1 MHLSIS
7 KLFKAS
13 HLNRGGRWMRANSVL
28 RSVLGLVKATAA
40 SPQAPVERSGTG
52 EMASAEPIVVD
63 LPQRERQYGPSN
75 DAAYAPNALPL
86 LEREPPSEPARMAL
100 SFFRTAPEGLD
111 IEQDAPPIE
120 APAARAPTVRPAPTL
135 RPASFTRHTFQFGNA
150 AYAYRLYRP
159 AQAEDGAPSTPVPLV
174 VMLHGCKQDAA
185 DFAQGTAM
193 NELAEQHGCIV
204 LYPEQQAKAN
214 ALRCWNWFDTAHQGR
229 DVGEPGML
237 AALTRKVLKSHNVD
251 PARVYITGL
260 SAGGVMAAVMAGLY
274 PELFAAVGV
283 HSGVPTGA
291 ASGVISALSVMRR
304 GARPAAPTGAPESAM
319 PTIVFHG
326 GADRTVHPE
335 NGEQIVN
342 AALSTLDACGLI
354 LEKTEVAQDGAT
366 CPAGDASEK
375 VNDAA
380 AGRDAFRTVYSAA
393 DGKSYVEYWEVG
405 TGPHAWSGGNPAG
418 SFTDPQGPDASRA
431 MLAFFLQHSKHAAT
445 EAQRCAGQ
453 RAGLAQ
459 QRFLAERPG

>member
-1 MHLSIS
+1 MNLSIS

-13 HLNRGGRWMRANSVL
+13 PLNRSGRWMQANNVL
-28 RSVLGLVKATAA
+28 RSVLGLVRATAA
-40 SPQAPVERSGTG
+40 SPQAPAERSGTG
-52 EMASAEPIVVD
+52 EMASADPIVVD
-63 LPQRERQYGPSN
+63 LPQRDRQYGPSN

-86 LEREPPSEPARMAL
+86 LGREPPSEPASMAPSL
-100 SFFRTAPEGLD
+100 FKTAPDGLD
-111 IEQDAPPIE
+111 IEPDAQPME
-120 APAARAPTVRPAPTL
+120 APAARAPTVRPTP
-135 RPASFTRHTFQFGNA
+135 RPASFTRHTFQFANA
-150 AYAYRLYRP
+150 AYAYRIYRP
-159 AQAEDGAPSTPVPLV
+159 AQVEDGAASPPVPLV
-174 VMLHGCKQDAA
+174 VMMHGCKQDAA

-229 DVGEPGML
+229 DLGEPGML

-260 SAGGVMAAVMAGLY
+260 SAGGAMAAIMAGLY

-304 GARPAAPTGAPESAM
+304 GARPSAPTGGPESLM

-354 LEKTEVAQDGAT
+354 LEKTEVAQDGAVR
-366 CPAGDASEK
+366 PADEADEK
-375 VNDAA
+375 ENGAA
-380 AGRDAFRTVYSAA
+380 TSRDAFRTVYSAA

-431 MLAFFLQHSKHAAT
+431 MLAFFLQHSKQAAT
-445 EAQRCAGQ
+445 GRSDARASAQA
-453 RAGLAQ
+453 
-459 QRFLAERPG
+459 

>member
-1 MHLSIS
+1 MPLLIS

-13 HLNRGGRWMRANSVL
+13 QLARGGRWMQANYAL
-28 RSVLGLVKATAA
+28 RKVLGLVKTPEAG
-40 SPQAPVERSGTG
+40 SQAPAKTLP
-52 EMASAEPIVVD
+52 AEPVLVK
-63 LPQRERQYGPSN
+63 LPLRAGPADSAN
-75 DAAYAPNALPL
+75 DADFVSSLFKAAPKAW
-86 LEREPPSEPARMAL
+86 ETEE
-100 SFFRTAPEGLD
+100 
-111 IEQDAPPIE
+111 DAPLKDAPMVDAPAAPS
-120 APAARAPTVRPAPTL
+120 APAARPA
-135 RPASFTRHTFQFGNA
+135 RFTRHTFQFANA
-150 AYAYRLYRP
+150 AYAYRLYQP
-159 AQAEDGAPSTPVPLV
+159 AQADGSAASEPLPLV
-174 VMLHGCKQDAA
+174 ILLHGCKQDAA
-185 DFAQGTAM
+185 DFARGTAM

-229 DVGEPGML
+229 GLGEPGML
-237 AALTRKVLKSHNVD
+237 AALTRKVLKSHNAD
-251 PARVYITGL
+251 PARVYIAGL
-260 SAGGVMAAVMAGLY
+260 SAGGAMAAVMAGLY
-274 PELFAAVGV
+274 PELYAAVGV

-304 GARPAAPTGAPESAM
+304 GARPAAPAGEPESPM

-354 LEKTEVAQDGAT
+354 LKKTEIAQDGAL
-366 CPAGDASEK
+366 PPVNELAGAVMEAAEDKVSDEAGDSL
-375 VNDAA
+375 
-380 AGRDAFRTVYSAA
+380 AGRDAFRTVYRAA

-431 MLAFFLQHSKHAAT
+431 MLAFFLQHSKQAGDGQSAGPAS
-445 EAQRCAGQ
+445 AQASSTTQ
-453 RAGLAQ
+453 T
-459 QRFLAERPG
+459 

>member
-1 MHLSIS
+1 MPLSIS
-7 KLFKAS
+7 KFLKAP
-13 HLNRGGRWMRANSVL
+13 HLTRGGRWMQASYVL
-28 RSVLGLVKATAA
+28 RKVLGLVRTPAA
-40 SPQAPVERSGTG
+40 SPTPQTVRSGTA
-52 EMASAEPIVVD
+52 ETPSAQPIVVK
-63 LPQRERQYGPSN
+63 LPLREGPSDSAN
-75 DAAYAPNALPL
+75 AADLAPSL
-86 LEREPPSEPARMAL
+86 
-100 SFFRTAPEGLD
+100 FRTTPEAL
-111 IEQDAPPIE
+111 ELEEDAPLKDAPMIE
-120 APAARAPTVRPAPTL
+120 APAARAPAARPAPTS
-135 RPASFTRHTFQFGNA
+135 RPASFTRHTFQFDNA
-150 AYAYRLYRP
+150 AYAYRLYQP
-159 AQAEDGAPSTPVPLV
+159 ARADSSAPSTPLPLLI
-174 VMLHGCKQDAA
+174 MLHGCKQDAA

-229 DVGEPGML
+229 DMGEPGML
-237 AALTRKVLKSHNVD
+237 AALTRKVLKSHNAD
-251 PARVYITGL
+251 PARVYIAGL
-260 SAGGVMAAVMAGLY
+260 SAGGAMAAVMAGLY
-274 PELFAAVGV
+274 PELYAAVGV

-304 GARPAAPTGAPESAM
+304 GARPAAPAGEPESLM

-354 LEKTEVAQDGAT
+354 LNKTEVADDGAT
-366 CPAGDASEK
+366 RPAGDASEEAQG
-375 VNDAA
+375 DAVS
-380 AGRDAFRTVYSAA
+380 RDAFRTVYSAA

-431 MLAFFLQHSKHAAT
+431 MLAFFLQHSKQASTGQSAGPAS
-445 EAQRCAGQ
+445 AQT
-453 RAGLAQ
+453 
-459 QRFLAERPG
+459 